1 MLLLTRAG
9 QTPYTRKKS
18 TRRPSSSIAKR
29 PNSNLKIRTRTITG
43 ASLFTTR
50 SCTQRRL
57 SNTERQRRPIRIMRL
72 PTTTGVTPYTTNRGT
87 MRRLRSTKKQSSSTP
102 SLSIMTAGSNVWKSW
117 TKKPSA
123 RPLRMSRKSLPVN
136 QNTLMSTT
144 TGGSPFTIAKGTA
157 KRLRNTDGPRSL
169 RATTLLR
176 TTIGV

>member
-87 MRRLRSTKKQSSSTP
+87 TRRLRSTKKQSRSTP
-102 SLSIMTAGSNVWKSW
+102 SLSIMAGGWNVWKSW
-117 TKKPSA
+117 TKRLSA
-123 RPLRMSRKSLPVN
+123 RPSRMSRGSSPVN
-136 QNTLMSTT
+136 QNTLMPTT
-144 TGGSPFTIAKGTA
+144 IGGSPFTVARGTQ
-157 KRLRNTDGPRSL
+157 KQLRNTEL
-169 RATTLLR
+169 R
-176 TTIGV
+176 